1 MTIAIL
7 KGKRVSSLPVE
18 RVQKGE
24 PVVNLKEAK
33 ELNLQV
39 PQRFL
44 KECQRNGV
52 FTDEFDRICNW
63 SRIIMGII
71 RLRVIFNF

>member
-1 MTIAIL
+1 M
-7 KGKRVSSLPVE
+7 
-18 RVQKGE
+18 QKGE

-52 FTDEFDRICNW
+52 VYR
-63 SRIIMGII
+63 
-71 RLRVIFNF
+71 